1 LYKELNDFSLEY
13 KTKQR
18 EMYDEQNGK
27 GVVYRELK
35 EHFDEIKIHTAQK
48 RAIIQTRENFDRQ
61 I

>member
-1 LYKELNDFSLEY
+1 
-13 KTKQR
+13 
-18 EMYDEQNGK
+18 MYDEQNGK